1 MFGQGVA
8 QMTVGSSTRPAN
20 NGKHSTAALVTAAI
34 CLTATL
40 LVVSGEPEPYHPEWA
55 IVTTELAASDWP
67 LVVAARYDAINHFIL
82 VDVRPGISEDAALRL
97 AWQDLRP
104 LLDGVDAT
112 VGSALFEAPDRVVAR
127 GEDCAIGT

>member
-55 IVTTELAASDWP
+55 IVTTEDPFGPTALP
-67 LVVAARYDAINHFIL
+67 LQ
-82 VDVRPGISEDAALRL
+82 RL
-97 AWQDLRP
+97 TP
-104 LLDGVDAT
+104 
-112 VGSALFEAPDRVVAR
+112 
-127 GEDCAIGT
+127 